1 MWNFASFTFYVILYI
16 FTAYAIAGRID
27 IDFEKEPLG
36 KDGNEKDIFLRDI
49 WPSRAEVQEIEQR
62 QVIPSVFKL
71 VSNRVGYGNKEW
83 SALAIP
89 SQQERA
95 QLYQWNGTSTYI
107 RPPKYMQ
114 VFKIRKF

>member
-1 MWNFASFTFYVILYI
+1 MNVFLY

-89 SQQERA
+89 SQQERV